1 LKALKNFVL
10 TGIAA
15 SMFALC
21 GCQLFGGNE
30 NETPDPYKGRITQS
44 ADWYA
49 SQARNS
55 SGEQRFKWKMK
66 QIRKYIADEE
76 TEKARDLISA
86 LAKDAKTDVQKA
98 EVRLLCAEYYSNTAS
113 YDKVLKYLKGVSTAG
128 LPREEA
134 AYLYMYRAKASAQTG
149 NTENAVNDYIRLNSY
164 LKGDSLVKN
173 QKDIVN
179 VLAGKQKEELESMI
193 GSSSDELRRGY
204 LQLAYI
210 RAGGADD
217 ADAAEEQWVKDNP
230 SHPGRLYL
238 DPDTDL
244 SLIKIRSAADSPAEA
259 LDSALSGREWTGAR
273 HIAVLMPLSGKFGSF
288 GEAFRAGIETYRGAN
303 PGAEISYYDTN
314 GKDVIGLYNDALAK
328 GAEFIIGPLLKTNV
342 ARLSEVDTSVPVIFI
357 NSNEGT
363 GHGSFQYFYALSPE
377 DEGADAAMKIRDD
390 GFTRP
395 AVIIPDQQ
403 KGSRV
408 ADSFIREWRNISGSS
423 SVPVIRF
430 RDRIT
435 LKDTIASGIRGEQ
448 APDSYYIYA
457 SPLESSVIRQEI
469 KSITGRTPE
478 CYITGRSNPGISNAS
493 VERTMAGMKLGD
505 MPWMLQSSDLRRTAR
520 GALRHSSSDTL
531 KFFALGYDSL
541 MMVPNIK
548 QLDGGSSVEGL
559 TGTISISGN
568 GSVKRGIQWITIGD
582 SRFLSGKVTAV
593 SPEFRSGESSAEAAG
608 QPDDAGV
615 QSDAGAQAD
624 ESARAES
631 AIAEDEPG
639 LAPADSAE

>member
-1 LKALKNFVL
+1 MKALKNFVL

-15 SMFALC
+15 SVIALS
-21 GCQLFGGNE
+21 GCQIFGGNE

-49 SQARNS
+49 NQARNS

-66 QIRKYIADEE
+66 QIRKYIADDEA
-76 TEKARDLISA
+76 EKAKDMISA
-86 LAKDAKTDVQKA
+86 LSKEAKTDVQKA
-98 EVRLLCAEYYSNTAS
+98 EIRLLCAEYYNNTAS

-134 AYLYMYRAKASAQTG
+134 AYLYIYRAKASAQTG
-149 NTENAVNDYIRLNSY
+149 NTENAVNNYIRLNSY

-179 VLAGKQKEELESMI
+179 VLAGKQKEELEAMI
-193 GSSSDELRRGY
+193 GSASDELRRGY

-210 RAGGADD
+210 RAGGAED
-217 ADAAEEQWVKDNP
+217 ADDAEEQWVKDNP
-230 SHPGRLYL
+230 THPGRLYL
-238 DPDTDL
+238 DPDTDM
-244 SLIKIRSAADSPAEA
+244 SLIKIASAADSPAEA
-259 LDSALSGREWTGAR
+259 LDSALAGHEWTGAR

-288 GEAFRAGIETYRGAN
+288 GEAFRSGVETYRGAN
-303 PGAEISYYDTN
+303 PGAQISYYDTN
-314 GKDVIGLYNDALAK
+314 GKDVIELYNNAMAQ
-328 GAEFIIGPLLKTNV
+328 GAEFIIGPLLKENV
-342 ARLSEVDTSVPVIFI
+342 ARLSEVDTTVPVIFI
-357 NSNEGT
+357 NSNDGS
-363 GHGSFQYFYALSPE
+363 GHGQFQYFYALSPE
-377 DEGADAAMKIRDD
+377 DEGIEAALKIRDD
-390 GFTRP
+390 GYTHP

-408 ADSFIREWRNISGSS
+408 AESFLREWRNISGSS

-430 RDRIT
+430 RDRIS
-435 LKDTIASGIRGEQ
+435 LKDTIASGISGEHR
-448 APDSYYIYA
+448 PDSYYIYA

-469 KSITGRTPE
+469 KSITGKSPE

-520 GALRHSSSDTL
+520 GALRRSSSDTL

-541 MMVPNIK
+541 MMVPNIR
-548 QLDGGSSVEGL
+548 QLDSGSSVEGL
-559 TGTISISGN
+559 TGTITISGN
-568 GSVKRGIQWITIGD
+568 GTVKRGIQWITIGD
-582 SRFLSGKVTAV
+582 SRFLSGKVSTA
-593 SPEFRSGESSAEAAG
+593 SPEFRSGKNS
-608 QPDDAGV
+608 
-615 QSDAGAQAD
+615 AGAEEPEQSADAAAHAD